1 MAKIT
6 ITELA
11 GAIAKQ
17 RKLSTKDVEKFI
29 SAMFLVVDKGLD
41 ADRLVK
47 IKGLGT
53 FKVTSVKPR
62 ESINVN
68 TGARVVIE
76 GHDKVSFTPEPS
88 MRDLINKPFAQFET
102 VVLKDDVDFSDIEHG
117 NSEEDKTAQVAS
129 NTEEEV
135 ADGKAVSSNEE
146 DVVTQ
151 EIVQEKVLEV
161 ENDKEDTPV
170 SAPSDNVVVSK
181 VEDKF
186 DEMGEKTEGDTV
198 TNNINADEMEEKV
211 MVEQRNVYEEEDADT
226 QEWVSRSLYKRSI
239 IIGVLSA
246 AICLIIGLLVGMYV
260 LGDFKHDKVVKNE
273 TKTAPVAMVSDKDS
287 MPNAKVNP
295 APASKTSADKT
306 EKEMDFDKMNADPRV
321 KMGAYNIVGIDTII
335 TLKSGQTMKSYCR
348 STLGAGM
355 LCYFQVLNDTT
366 ELGEGAKMKVPKVKV
381 K

>member
-1 MAKIT
+1 MAKIS
-6 ITELA
+6 ITDLA
-11 GAIAKQ
+11 GVIAKQ

-76 GHDKVSFTPEPS
+76 GHDKVSFTPDTS

-102 VVLKDDVDFSDIEHG
+102 VVLKDDVDFSDIEHD
-117 NSEEDKTAQVAS
+117 NSDEEKRESVAS
-129 NTEEEV
+129 NTEKEV
-135 ADGKAVSSNEE
+135 QGEKTISSNEE
-146 DVVTQ
+146 
-151 EIVQEKVLEV
+151 EIAPQDMVQENVLEIKD
-161 ENDKEDTPV
+161 DKEDCPV
-170 SAPSDNVVVSK
+170 TAPTDNIVVSG
-181 VEDKF
+181 EDGNPN
-186 DEMGEKTEGDTV
+186 DVIERRESSTITSNTNTYERGE
-198 TNNINADEMEEKV
+198 NV
-211 MVEQRNVYEEEDADT
+211 MVEQANVDKEEFVDT
-226 QEWVSRSLYKRSI
+226 QEWVSRSQYKHSI

-246 AICLIIGLLVGMYV
+246 VICLFIGLLVGIYI
-260 LGDFKHDKVVKNE
+260 LGDFNHDKVAKSEFATPQV
-273 TKTAPVAMVSDKDS
+273 TMADKDS
-287 MPNAKVNP
+287 MTNAKVNP
-295 APASKTSADKT
+295 APGIKTSANKT
-306 EKEMDFDKMNADPRV
+306 EDEVDFDKMNADPRV

-348 STLGAGM
+348 STLGSGM

>member
-1 MAKIT
+1 MAKIS
-6 ITELA
+6 IADLA
-11 GAIAKQ
+11 GVIAKQ

-76 GHDKVSFTPEPS
+76 GHDKVSFTPDTS

-102 VVLKDDVDFSDIEHG
+102 VVLKDDVDFSDIEHD
-117 NSEEDKTAQVAS
+117 NSDEDKTETVAS
-129 NTEEEV
+129 NIEGEVLKEKAMSSKEEEIV
-135 ADGKAVSSNEE
+135 PQDM
-146 DVVTQ
+146 
-151 EIVQEKVLEV
+151 VQENVLEV
-161 ENDKEDTPV
+161 KDDKEDGPATVPT
-170 SAPSDNVVVSK
+170 DNIVVSG
-181 VEDKF
+181 EDGNPN
-186 DEMGEKTEGDTV
+186 DVIERRQSSTITS
-198 TNNINADEMEEKV
+198 NINTDERGENV
-211 MVEQRNVYEEEDADT
+211 MAEQVNVDEEEYVDI
-226 QEWVSRSLYKRSI
+226 QKWVSRSQYKRSI

-246 AICLIIGLLVGMYV
+246 VICLFIGLLVGGYM
-260 LGDFKHDKVVKNE
+260 LGDFKHDKVAKSEFATPQV
-273 TKTAPVAMVSDKDS
+273 TKADKDS
-287 MPNAKVNP
+287 MTNAKVNP
-295 APASKTSADKT
+295 APDIKTSVNKT
-306 EKEMDFDKMNADPRV
+306 EDEVDFDKMNADPRV
-321 KMGAYNIVGIDTII
+321 KMGAYNIVGIDTVI

-348 STLGAGM
+348 STLGSGM

>member
-1 MAKIT
+1 MAKIS
-6 ITELA
+6 ITDLA
-11 GAIAKQ
+11 GVIAKQ

-76 GHDKVSFTPEPS
+76 GHDKVSFTPDTS

-102 VVLKDDVDFSDIEHG
+102 VVLKDDVDFSDIEHD
-117 NSEEDKTAQVAS
+117 NSDEEKRESVAS
-129 NTEEEV
+129 NTEKEV
-135 ADGKAVSSNEE
+135 QGEKTISSNEE
-146 DVVTQ
+146 
-151 EIVQEKVLEV
+151 EIAPQDMVQENVLEIKD
-161 ENDKEDTPV
+161 DKEDSPV
-170 SAPSDNVVVSK
+170 TAPTDNIVVSG
-181 VEDKF
+181 EDGNPN
-186 DEMGEKTEGDTV
+186 DVIERRESSTITSNTNTYERGE
-198 TNNINADEMEEKV
+198 NV
-211 MVEQRNVYEEEDADT
+211 MVEQANVDKEEFVDT
-226 QEWVSRSLYKRSI
+226 QEWVSRSQYKHSI

-246 AICLIIGLLVGMYV
+246 VICLFIGLLVGIYI
-260 LGDFKHDKVVKNE
+260 LGDFNHDKVAKSEFATPQV
-273 TKTAPVAMVSDKDS
+273 TMADKDS
-287 MPNAKVNP
+287 MTNAKVNP
-295 APASKTSADKT
+295 APGIKTSANKT
-306 EKEMDFDKMNADPRV
+306 EDEVDFDKMNADPRV

-348 STLGAGM
+348 STLGSGM

>member
-1 MAKIT
+1 MAKIS
-6 ITELA
+6 ITDLA
-11 GAIAKQ
+11 GVIAKQ

-68 TGARVVIE
+68 TGARVVID
-76 GHDKVSFTPEPS
+76 GHDKVSFTPDTS

-102 VVLKDDVDFSDIEHG
+102 VVLKDDVDFSDIEHD
-117 NSEEDKTAQVAS
+117 NSDEEKRESVAS
-129 NTEEEV
+129 NTEKEV
-135 ADGKAVSSNEE
+135 QKEKTISSNEE
-146 DVVTQ
+146 
-151 EIVQEKVLEV
+151 EIAPQDMVQENVLEIKD
-161 ENDKEDTPV
+161 DKEDSPV
-170 SAPSDNVVVSK
+170 TAPTDNIVVSG
-181 VEDKF
+181 EDGNPN
-186 DEMGEKTEGDTV
+186 DVIERRESSTITSNTNTYERGE
-198 TNNINADEMEEKV
+198 NV
-211 MVEQRNVYEEEDADT
+211 MVEQANVDKEEFVDT
-226 QEWVSRSLYKRSI
+226 QEWVSRSQYKHSI

-246 AICLIIGLLVGMYV
+246 VICLFIGLLVGIYI
-260 LGDFKHDKVVKNE
+260 LGDFNHDKVAKSEFATPQV
-273 TKTAPVAMVSDKDS
+273 TMADKDS
-287 MPNAKVNP
+287 MTNAKVNP
-295 APASKTSADKT
+295 APGIKTSANKT
-306 EKEMDFDKMNADPRV
+306 EDEVDFDKMNADPRV

-348 STLGAGM
+348 STLGSGM

>member
-1 MAKIT
+1 MAKIS
-6 ITELA
+6 ITDLA
-11 GAIAKQ
+11 GVIAKQ

-76 GHDKVSFTPEPS
+76 SHDKVSFTPDTS

-102 VVLKDDVDFSDIEHG
+102 VVLKDDVDFSDIEHD
-117 NSEEDKTAQVAS
+117 NSDEEKRESVAS
-129 NTEEEV
+129 NTEKEV
-135 ADGKAVSSNEE
+135 QKEKTISSNEE
-146 DVVTQ
+146 
-151 EIVQEKVLEV
+151 EIAPQDMVQENVLEIKD
-161 ENDKEDTPV
+161 DKEDSPV
-170 SAPSDNVVVSK
+170 TAPTDNIVVSG
-181 VEDKF
+181 EDGNPN
-186 DEMGEKTEGDTV
+186 DVIERRESSTITSNTNTYERGE
-198 TNNINADEMEEKV
+198 NV
-211 MVEQRNVYEEEDADT
+211 MVEQANVDEEEFVDT
-226 QEWVSRSLYKRSI
+226 QEWVSRSQYKHSI

-246 AICLIIGLLVGMYV
+246 VICLFIGLLVGIYI
-260 LGDFKHDKVVKNE
+260 LGDFNHDKVAKSEFATPQV
-273 TKTAPVAMVSDKDS
+273 TMADKDS
-287 MPNAKVNP
+287 MTNAKVNP
-295 APASKTSADKT
+295 APGIKTSANKT
-306 EKEMDFDKMNADPRV
+306 EDEVDFDKMNADPRV

-348 STLGAGM
+348 STLGSGM

>member
-1 MAKIT
+1 MAKIS
-6 ITELA
+6 ITDLA
-11 GAIAKQ
+11 GVIAKQ

-76 GHDKVSFTPEPS
+76 GHDKVSFTPDTS

-102 VVLKDDVDFSDIEHG
+102 VVLKDDVDFSDIEHD
-117 NSEEDKTAQVAS
+117 NSDEEKRESVAS
-129 NTEEEV
+129 NTEKEVQEE
-135 ADGKAVSSNEE
+135 KTISSNEE
-146 DVVTQ
+146 
-151 EIVQEKVLEV
+151 EIAPQDMVQENVLEIKD
-161 ENDKEDTPV
+161 DKEDCPV
-170 SAPSDNVVVSK
+170 TAPTDNIVVSG
-181 VEDKF
+181 EDGNPN
-186 DEMGEKTEGDTV
+186 DVIERRESSTITS
-198 TNNINADEMEEKV
+198 NINTDERGENV
-211 MVEQRNVYEEEDADT
+211 MVEQANVDEEEFVDT
-226 QEWVSRSLYKRSI
+226 QEWVSRRQYKHSI

-246 AICLIIGLLVGMYV
+246 VICLFIGLLVGIYI
-260 LGDFKHDKVVKNE
+260 LGDFKHDKVAKSEFAIPQV
-273 TKTAPVAMVSDKDS
+273 TMADKDS
-287 MPNAKVNP
+287 MTNAKVNP
-295 APASKTSADKT
+295 APGLKTSANKT
-306 EKEMDFDKMNADPRV
+306 EDEVDFDKMNADPRV

-348 STLGAGM
+348 STLGSGM

>member
-1 MAKIT
+1 MAKIS
-6 ITELA
+6 ITDLA
-11 GAIAKQ
+11 GVIAKQ

-29 SAMFLVVDKGLD
+29 SAMFFVVDKGLD

-76 GHDKVSFTPEPS
+76 GHDKVSFTPDTS

-102 VVLKDDVDFSDIEHG
+102 VVLKDDVDFSDIEHD
-117 NSEEDKTAQVAS
+117 NSDEEKRESVAS
-129 NTEEEV
+129 NTEKEV
-135 ADGKAVSSNEE
+135 QKEKTISSNEE
-146 DVVTQ
+146 
-151 EIVQEKVLEV
+151 EIAPQDMVQENVLEIKD
-161 ENDKEDTPV
+161 DKEDSPV
-170 SAPSDNVVVSK
+170 TAPTDNIVVSG
-181 VEDKF
+181 EDGNPN
-186 DEMGEKTEGDTV
+186 DVIERRESSTITSNTNTYERGE
-198 TNNINADEMEEKV
+198 NV
-211 MVEQRNVYEEEDADT
+211 MVEQANVDKEEFVDT
-226 QEWVSRSLYKRSI
+226 QEWVSRSQYKHSI

-246 AICLIIGLLVGMYV
+246 VICLFIGLLVGIYI
-260 LGDFKHDKVVKNE
+260 LGDFNHDKVAKSEFATPQV
-273 TKTAPVAMVSDKDS
+273 TMADKDS
-287 MPNAKVNP
+287 MTNAKVNP
-295 APASKTSADKT
+295 APGIKTSANKT
-306 EKEMDFDKMNADPRV
+306 EDEVDFDKMNADPRV

-348 STLGAGM
+348 STLGSGM

>member
-1 MAKIT
+1 MAKIS
-6 ITELA
+6 ITDLA
-11 GAIAKQ
+11 GVIAKQ

-76 GHDKVSFTPEPS
+76 GHDKVSFTPDTS

-102 VVLKDDVDFSDIEHG
+102 VVLKDDVDFSDIDHD
-117 NSEEDKTAQVAS
+117 NSDEEKRESVAS
-129 NTEEEV
+129 NTEKEV
-135 ADGKAVSSNEE
+135 QKEKTISSNEE
-146 DVVTQ
+146 
-151 EIVQEKVLEV
+151 EIAPQDMVQENVLEIKD
-161 ENDKEDTPV
+161 DKEDCPV
-170 SAPSDNVVVSK
+170 TAPTDNIVVSG
-181 VEDKF
+181 EDGNPN
-186 DEMGEKTEGDTV
+186 DVIERRESSTITSNTNTYERGE
-198 TNNINADEMEEKV
+198 NV
-211 MVEQRNVYEEEDADT
+211 MVEQANVDEEEFVDT
-226 QEWVSRSLYKRSI
+226 QEWVSRSQYKHSI

-246 AICLIIGLLVGMYV
+246 VICLFIGLLVGIYI
-260 LGDFKHDKVVKNE
+260 LGDFNHDKVAKSE
-273 TKTAPVAMVSDKDS
+273 FAAPQVTMADKDS
-287 MPNAKVNP
+287 MTNAKVNP
-295 APASKTSADKT
+295 APGIKTSANKT
-306 EKEMDFDKMNADPRV
+306 EDEVDFDKMNADPRV

-348 STLGAGM
+348 STLGSGM

>member
-1 MAKIT
+1 MAKIS
-6 ITELA
+6 ITDLA
-11 GAIAKQ
+11 GVIAKQ

-76 GHDKVSFTPEPS
+76 GHDKVSFTPDTS

-102 VVLKDDVDFSDIEHG
+102 VVLKDDVDFSDIEHD
-117 NSEEDKTAQVAS
+117 NSDEEKRESVAS
-129 NTEEEV
+129 NTEKEVQEE
-135 ADGKAVSSNEE
+135 KTISSNEE
-146 DVVTQ
+146 
-151 EIVQEKVLEV
+151 EIAPQDMVQENVLEIKD
-161 ENDKEDTPV
+161 DKEDCPV
-170 SAPSDNVVVSK
+170 TAPTDNIVVSG
-181 VEDKF
+181 EDGNPN
-186 DEMGEKTEGDTV
+186 DVIERRESSTITS
-198 TNNINADEMEEKV
+198 NINTDERGENV
-211 MVEQRNVYEEEDADT
+211 MVEQANVDEEEFVDT
-226 QEWVSRSLYKRSI
+226 QEWVSRSQYKHSI

-246 AICLIIGLLVGMYV
+246 VICLFIGLLVGIYI
-260 LGDFKHDKVVKNE
+260 LGDFKHDKVAKSEFAIPQV
-273 TKTAPVAMVSDKDS
+273 TMADKDS
-287 MPNAKVNP
+287 MTNAKVNP
-295 APASKTSADKT
+295 APGLKTSANKT
-306 EKEMDFDKMNADPRV
+306 EDEVDFDKMNADPRV

-348 STLGAGM
+348 STLGSGM

>member
-1 MAKIT
+1 MAKIS
-6 ITELA
+6 ITDLA
-11 GAIAKQ
+11 GVIAKQ

-76 GHDKVSFTPEPS
+76 GHDKVSFTPDTS

-102 VVLKDDVDFSDIEHG
+102 VVLKGDVDFSDIEHD
-117 NSEEDKTAQVAS
+117 NSDEEKRESVAS
-129 NTEEEV
+129 NTEKEVQEE
-135 ADGKAVSSNEE
+135 KTISSNEE
-146 DVVTQ
+146 
-151 EIVQEKVLEV
+151 EIAPQDMVQENVLEV
-161 ENDKEDTPV
+161 KDDKEDGPATVPT
-170 SAPSDNVVVSK
+170 DNIVVSG
-181 VEDKF
+181 EDGNPN
-186 DEMGEKTEGDTV
+186 DVIERRESSTITS
-198 TNNINADEMEEKV
+198 NINTDERGESL
-211 MVEQRNVYEEEDADT
+211 MVEQVNVDEEEFVDT
-226 QEWVSRSLYKRSI
+226 QEWVSRRQYKHSI

-246 AICLIIGLLVGMYV
+246 VICLFIGLLVGIYI
-260 LGDFKHDKVVKNE
+260 LGDFKHDKVAKSEFATPQV
-273 TKTAPVAMVSDKDS
+273 TMADKDS
-287 MPNAKVNP
+287 MTNAKVNP
-295 APASKTSADKT
+295 APGLKTSANKT
-306 EKEMDFDKMNADPRV
+306 EDEVDFDKMNADPRV

-348 STLGAGM
+348 STLGSGM

>member
-1 MAKIT
+1 MAKIS
-6 ITELA
+6 ITDLA
-11 GAIAKQ
+11 GVIAKQ

-76 GHDKVSFTPEPS
+76 GHDKVSFTPDTS

-102 VVLKDDVDFSDIEHG
+102 VVLKDDVDFSDIEHD
-117 NSEEDKTAQVAS
+117 NSDEEKRESVAS
-129 NTEEEV
+129 NTEKEV
-135 ADGKAVSSNEE
+135 QKEKTISSNEE
-146 DVVTQ
+146 
-151 EIVQEKVLEV
+151 EIAPQDMVQENVLEIKD
-161 ENDKEDTPV
+161 DKEDSPV
-170 SAPSDNVVVSK
+170 TAPTDNIVVSG
-181 VEDKF
+181 EDGNPNDVIERRESSTITSNTNTYKR
-186 DEMGEKTEGDTV
+186 GE
-198 TNNINADEMEEKV
+198 NV
-211 MVEQRNVYEEEDADT
+211 MVEQANVDKEEFVDT
-226 QEWVSRSLYKRSI
+226 QEWVSRSQYKHSI

-246 AICLIIGLLVGMYV
+246 VICLFIGLLVGIYI
-260 LGDFKHDKVVKNE
+260 LGDFNHDKVAKSEFATPQV
-273 TKTAPVAMVSDKDS
+273 TMADKDS
-287 MPNAKVNP
+287 MTNAKVNP
-295 APASKTSADKT
+295 APGIKTSANKT
-306 EKEMDFDKMNADPRV
+306 EDEVDFDKMNADPRV

-348 STLGAGM
+348 STLGSGM

>member
-1 MAKIT
+1 MAKIS
-6 ITELA
+6 ITDLA
-11 GAIAKQ
+11 GVIAKQ

-76 GHDKVSFTPEPS
+76 GHDKVSFTPDTS

-102 VVLKDDVDFSDIEHG
+102 VVLKDDVDFSDIEHD
-117 NSEEDKTAQVAS
+117 NSDEEKRESVAS
-129 NTEEEV
+129 NTEKEV
-135 ADGKAVSSNEE
+135 QKEKTISSNEE
-146 DVVTQ
+146 
-151 EIVQEKVLEV
+151 EIAPQDMVQENVLEIKD
-161 ENDKEDTPV
+161 DKEDSPV
-170 SAPSDNVVVSK
+170 TAPTDNIVVSG
-181 VEDKF
+181 EDGNPN
-186 DEMGEKTEGDTV
+186 DVIERRESSTITSNTNTYERGE
-198 TNNINADEMEEKV
+198 NV
-211 MVEQRNVYEEEDADT
+211 MVEQANVDKEEFVDT
-226 QEWVSRSLYKRSI
+226 QEWVSRSQYKHSI

-246 AICLIIGLLVGMYV
+246 VICLFIGLLVGIYI
-260 LGDFKHDKVVKNE
+260 LGDFNHDKVAKSEFATPQV
-273 TKTAPVAMVSDKDS
+273 TMADKDS
-287 MPNAKVNP
+287 MTNAKVNP
-295 APASKTSADKT
+295 APGIKTSANKT
-306 EKEMDFDKMNADPRV
+306 EDEVDFDKMNADPRV

-335 TLKSGQTMKSYCR
+335 TLKSGLTMKSYCR
-348 STLGAGM
+348 STLGSGM

>member
-1 MAKIT
+1 MAKRSIT
-6 ITELA
+6 DLA
-11 GAIAKQ
+11 GVIAKQ

-76 GHDKVSFTPEPS
+76 GHDKVSFTPDTS

-102 VVLKDDVDFSDIEHG
+102 VVLKDDVDFSDIEHD
-117 NSEEDKTAQVAS
+117 NSIEEKREVVVS
-129 NTEEEV
+129 NTENELQKE
-135 ADGKAVSSNEE
+135 KTISSNE
-146 DVVTQ
+146 DVITPQ
-151 EIVQEKVLEV
+151 DMVQENVLEIKD
-161 ENDKEDTPV
+161 DKEDSPV
-170 SAPSDNVVVSK
+170 TAPADNIVVSG
-181 VEDKF
+181 EDGNPN
-186 DEMGEKTEGDTV
+186 DVIERRESSTITSNTNTYERGE
-198 TNNINADEMEEKV
+198 NV
-211 MVEQRNVYEEEDADT
+211 MVEQANVDKEEFVDT
-226 QEWVSRSLYKRSI
+226 QEWVSRSQYKHSI

-246 AICLIIGLLVGMYV
+246 VICLFIGLLVGIYI
-260 LGDFKHDKVVKNE
+260 LGDFNHDKVAKSEFATPQV
-273 TKTAPVAMVSDKDS
+273 TMADKDS
-287 MPNAKVNP
+287 MTNAKVNP
-295 APASKTSADKT
+295 APGIKTSANKT
-306 EKEMDFDKMNADPRV
+306 EDEVDFDKMNADPRV

-348 STLGAGM
+348 STLGSGM

>member
-1 MAKIT
+1 MAKIS
-6 ITELA
+6 ITDLA
-11 GAIAKQ
+11 GVIAKQ

-76 GHDKVSFTPEPS
+76 GHDKVSFTPDTS

-102 VVLKDDVDFSDIEHG
+102 VVLKDDVDFSDIEHD
-117 NSEEDKTAQVAS
+117 NSDEEKRESVAS
-129 NTEEEV
+129 NTEKEVQEE
-135 ADGKAVSSNEE
+135 KTISSNEE
-146 DVVTQ
+146 
-151 EIVQEKVLEV
+151 EIAPQDMVQENVLEIKD
-161 ENDKEDTPV
+161 DKEDCPV
-170 SAPSDNVVVSK
+170 TAPTDNIVVSG
-181 VEDKF
+181 EDGNPN
-186 DEMGEKTEGDTV
+186 DVIERRESSTITS
-198 TNNINADEMEEKV
+198 NINTDERGENV
-211 MVEQRNVYEEEDADT
+211 MVEQANVDEEEFVDT
-226 QEWVSRSLYKRSI
+226 QEWVSRRQYKHSI

-246 AICLIIGLLVGMYV
+246 VICLFIGLLVGIYI
-260 LGDFKHDKVVKNE
+260 LGDFKHDKVAKSEFAIPQV
-273 TKTAPVAMVSDKDS
+273 TMADKDS
-287 MPNAKVNP
+287 MTNAKVNP
-295 APASKTSADKT
+295 APGLKTSANKT
-306 EKEMDFDKMNADPRV
+306 EDEVDFYKMNADPRV

-348 STLGAGM
+348 STLGSGM

>member
-1 MAKIT
+1 MAKIS
-6 ITELA
+6 ITDLA
-11 GAIAKQ
+11 GVIAKQ

-76 GHDKVSFTPEPS
+76 GHDKVSFTPDTS

-102 VVLKDDVDFSDIEHG
+102 VVLKDDVEHDNSD
-117 NSEEDKTAQVAS
+117 EEKRESVAS
-129 NTEEEV
+129 NTEKEV
-135 ADGKAVSSNEE
+135 QKEKTISSNEE
-146 DVVTQ
+146 
-151 EIVQEKVLEV
+151 EIAPQDMVQENVLEIKD
-161 ENDKEDTPV
+161 DKEDSPV
-170 SAPSDNVVVSK
+170 TAPTDNIVVSG
-181 VEDKF
+181 EDGNPN
-186 DEMGEKTEGDTV
+186 DVIERRESSTITSNTNTYERGE
-198 TNNINADEMEEKV
+198 NV
-211 MVEQRNVYEEEDADT
+211 MVEQANVDKEEFVDT
-226 QEWVSRSLYKRSI
+226 QEWVSRSQYKHSI

-246 AICLIIGLLVGMYV
+246 VICLFIGLLVGIYI
-260 LGDFKHDKVVKNE
+260 LGDFNHDKVAKSEFATPQV
-273 TKTAPVAMVSDKDS
+273 TMADKDS
-287 MPNAKVNP
+287 MTNAKVNP
-295 APASKTSADKT
+295 APGIKTSANKT
-306 EKEMDFDKMNADPRV
+306 EDEVDFDKMNADPRV

-348 STLGAGM
+348 STLGSGM

>member
-1 MAKIT
+1 MAKIS
-6 ITELA
+6 ITDLA
-11 GAIAKQ
+11 GVSAKQ
-17 RKLSTKDVEKFI
+17 SKLSTKDVEKFI

-76 GHDKVSFTPEPS
+76 GHDKVSFTPDTS

-102 VVLKDDVDFSDIEHG
+102 VVLKDDVDFSDIEHD
-117 NSEEDKTAQVAS
+117 NSDEEKRESVAS
-129 NTEEEV
+129 NTEKEV
-135 ADGKAVSSNEE
+135 QKEKTISSNEE
-146 DVVTQ
+146 
-151 EIVQEKVLEV
+151 EIAPQDMVQENVLEIK
-161 ENDKEDTPV
+161 DGKEDSPV
-170 SAPSDNVVVSK
+170 TAPADNIVVSG
-181 VEDKF
+181 EDGNPN
-186 DEMGEKTEGDTV
+186 DVIERRESSTITSNTNTYERGE
-198 TNNINADEMEEKV
+198 NV
-211 MVEQRNVYEEEDADT
+211 MVEQANVDKEEFVDT
-226 QEWVSRSLYKRSI
+226 QEWVSRSQYKHSI

-246 AICLIIGLLVGMYV
+246 VICLFIGLLVGIYI
-260 LGDFKHDKVVKNE
+260 LGDFNHDKVAKSEFATPQV
-273 TKTAPVAMVSDKDS
+273 TMADKDS
-287 MPNAKVNP
+287 MTNAKVNP
-295 APASKTSADKT
+295 APGIKTSANKT
-306 EKEMDFDKMNADPRV
+306 EDEVDYDKMNADPRV

-348 STLGAGM
+348 STLGSGM

>member
-1 MAKIT
+1 MAKIS
-6 ITELA
+6 ITDLV
-11 GAIAKQ
+11 GVIAKQ

-76 GHDKVSFTPEPS
+76 GHDKVSFTPDTS

-102 VVLKDDVDFSDIEHG
+102 VVLKDDVDFSDIEHD
-117 NSEEDKTAQVAS
+117 NSDEEKRESVAS
-129 NTEEEV
+129 NTEKEVQEE
-135 ADGKAVSSNEE
+135 KTISSNEE
-146 DVVTQ
+146 
-151 EIVQEKVLEV
+151 EIAPQDMVQENVLEIKD
-161 ENDKEDTPV
+161 DKEDCPV
-170 SAPSDNVVVSK
+170 TAPTDNIVVS
-181 VEDKF
+181 
-186 DEMGEKTEGDTV
+186 GDDGNPNDVIERRESYTI
-198 TNNINADEMEEKV
+198 TSNINTDERGENV
-211 MVEQRNVYEEEDADT
+211 MVEQVNVDEEEFVDT
-226 QEWVSRSLYKRSI
+226 QEWVSRSQYKHSI

-246 AICLIIGLLVGMYV
+246 VICLFIGLLVGIYI
-260 LGDFKHDKVVKNE
+260 LGDFKYDKVAKSEFATPQV
-273 TKTAPVAMVSDKDS
+273 TMADKDS
-287 MPNAKVNP
+287 MTNAKVNP
-295 APASKTSADKT
+295 APGLKTSANKT
-306 EKEMDFDKMNADPRV
+306 EDEVDFDKMNADPRV

-348 STLGAGM
+348 STLGSGM

>member
-1 MAKIT
+1 MAKIS
-6 ITELA
+6 ITDLA
-11 GAIAKQ
+11 GVIAKQ

-76 GHDKVSFTPEPS
+76 GHDKVSFTPDTS

-102 VVLKDDVDFSDIEHG
+102 VVLKDDVDFSDIEHD
-117 NSEEDKTAQVAS
+117 NSDEEKRESVAS
-129 NTEEEV
+129 NTEKEV
-135 ADGKAVSSNEE
+135 QKEKTISSNEE
-146 DVVTQ
+146 
-151 EIVQEKVLEV
+151 EIAPQDMVQENVLEIKD
-161 ENDKEDTPV
+161 DKEDSPV
-170 SAPSDNVVVSK
+170 TAPTDNIVVSG
-181 VEDKF
+181 EDGNPN
-186 DEMGEKTEGDTV
+186 DVIERRESSTITSNTNTYERGE
-198 TNNINADEMEEKV
+198 NV
-211 MVEQRNVYEEEDADT
+211 MVEQANVDEEEFVDT
-226 QEWVSRSLYKRSI
+226 QEWVSRSQYKHSI

-246 AICLIIGLLVGMYV
+246 VICLFIGLLVGIYI
-260 LGDFKHDKVVKNE
+260 LGDFNHDKVAKSEFATPQV
-273 TKTAPVAMVSDKDS
+273 TMADKDS
-287 MPNAKVNP
+287 MTNAKVNP
-295 APASKTSADKT
+295 APGIKTSANKT
-306 EKEMDFDKMNADPRV
+306 EDEVDFDKMNADPRV

-348 STLGAGM
+348 STLGSGM

>member
-1 MAKIT
+1 MSNISIT
-6 ITELA
+6 DLS
-11 GAIAKQ
+11 GVIAKQ

-76 GHDKVSFTPEPS
+76 GHDKVSFTPDTS

-102 VVLKDDVDFSDIEHG
+102 VVLKDDVDFSDIEHD
-117 NSEEDKTAQVAS
+117 NSDEEKRESVAS
-129 NTEEEV
+129 NTEKEV
-135 ADGKAVSSNEE
+135 QKEKTISSNEE
-146 DVVTQ
+146 
-151 EIVQEKVLEV
+151 EIAPQDMVQENVLEIKD
-161 ENDKEDTPV
+161 DKEDSPV
-170 SAPSDNVVVSK
+170 TAPTDNIVVSG
-181 VEDKF
+181 EDGNPN
-186 DEMGEKTEGDTV
+186 DVIERRESSTITSNTNTYERGE
-198 TNNINADEMEEKV
+198 NV
-211 MVEQRNVYEEEDADT
+211 MVEQANVDKEEFVDT
-226 QEWVSRSLYKRSI
+226 QEWVSRSQYKHSI

-246 AICLIIGLLVGMYV
+246 VICLFIGLLVGIYI
-260 LGDFKHDKVVKNE
+260 LGDFNHDKVAKSEFATPQV
-273 TKTAPVAMVSDKDS
+273 TMADKDS
-287 MPNAKVNP
+287 MTNAKVNP
-295 APASKTSADKT
+295 APGIKTSANKT
-306 EKEMDFDKMNADPRV
+306 EDEVDFDKMNADPRV
-321 KMGAYNIVGIDTII
+321 KMGAYNIVAIDTII

-348 STLGAGM
+348 STLGSGM
-355 LCYFQVLNDTT
+355 LCYFQVLHDIT

>member
-1 MAKIT
+1 MVKIS
-6 ITELA
+6 ITDLA
-11 GAIAKQ
+11 GVIAKQ

-76 GHDKVSFTPEPS
+76 GHDKVSFTPDTS

-102 VVLKDDVDFSDIEHG
+102 VVLKDDVDFSDIEHD
-117 NSEEDKTAQVAS
+117 NSDEEKRESVAS
-129 NTEEEV
+129 NTEKEVQEE
-135 ADGKAVSSNEE
+135 KTISSNEE
-146 DVVTQ
+146 
-151 EIVQEKVLEV
+151 EIAPQDMVQENVLEIKD
-161 ENDKEDTPV
+161 DKEDCPV
-170 SAPSDNVVVSK
+170 TAPTDNIVVSG
-181 VEDKF
+181 EDGNPN
-186 DEMGEKTEGDTV
+186 DVIERRESSTITS
-198 TNNINADEMEEKV
+198 NINTDERGENV
-211 MVEQRNVYEEEDADT
+211 MVEQANVDEEEFVDT
-226 QEWVSRSLYKRSI
+226 QEWVSRRQYKHSI

-246 AICLIIGLLVGMYV
+246 VICLFIGLLVGIYI
-260 LGDFKHDKVVKNE
+260 LGDIKHDKVAKSEFAIPQV
-273 TKTAPVAMVSDKDS
+273 TMADKDS
-287 MPNAKVNP
+287 MTNAKVNP
-295 APASKTSADKT
+295 APGLKTSANKT
-306 EKEMDFDKMNADPRV
+306 EDEVDFYKMNADPRV

-348 STLGAGM
+348 STLGSGM

>member
-1 MAKIT
+1 MAKIS
-6 ITELA
+6 ITDLA
-11 GAIAKQ
+11 GVIAKQ

-76 GHDKVSFTPEPS
+76 GHDKVSFTPDTS

-102 VVLKDDVDFSDIEHG
+102 VVLKDDVDFSDIEHD
-117 NSEEDKTAQVAS
+117 NSDEEKRESVAS
-129 NTEEEV
+129 NTEKEV
-135 ADGKAVSSNEE
+135 QKEKTISSNEE
-146 DVVTQ
+146 
-151 EIVQEKVLEV
+151 EIAPQDMVQENVLEIKD
-161 ENDKEDTPV
+161 DKEDSPV
-170 SAPSDNVVVSK
+170 TAPTDNIVVSG
-181 VEDKF
+181 EDGNPN
-186 DEMGEKTEGDTV
+186 DVIERRESSTITSNTNTYERGE
-198 TNNINADEMEEKV
+198 NV
-211 MVEQRNVYEEEDADT
+211 MVEQANVDKEEFVDT
-226 QEWVSRSLYKRSI
+226 QEWVSRSQYKHSI

-246 AICLIIGLLVGMYV
+246 VICLFIGLLVGIYI
-260 LGDFKHDKVVKNE
+260 LGDFNHDKVAKSEFATPQV
-273 TKTAPVAMVSDKDS
+273 TMADKDS
-287 MPNAKVNP
+287 MTNAKVNP
-295 APASKTSADKT
+295 APGIKTSANKT
-306 EKEMDFDKMNADPRV
+306 EDEVDFDKMNADPRV

-335 TLKSGQTMKSYCR
+335 TLNSGQTMKSYCR
-348 STLGAGM
+348 STLGSGM

>member
-1 MAKIT
+1 MAKIS
-6 ITELA
+6 ITDLA
-11 GAIAKQ
+11 GVIAKQ

-76 GHDKVSFTPEPS
+76 GHDKVSFTPDTS

-102 VVLKDDVDFSDIEHG
+102 VVLKDDVDFSDIEHD
-117 NSEEDKTAQVAS
+117 NSDEEKRESVAS
-129 NTEEEV
+129 NTEKEV
-135 ADGKAVSSNEE
+135 QKEKTISSNEE
-146 DVVTQ
+146 
-151 EIVQEKVLEV
+151 EIAPQDMVQENVLEIK
-161 ENDKEDTPV
+161 DAKEDSPV
-170 SAPSDNVVVSK
+170 TAPTDNIVVSG
-181 VEDKF
+181 EDGNPN
-186 DEMGEKTEGDTV
+186 DVIERRESSTITSNTNTYERGE
-198 TNNINADEMEEKV
+198 NV
-211 MVEQRNVYEEEDADT
+211 MVEQANVDKEEFVDT
-226 QEWVSRSLYKRSI
+226 QEWVSRSQYKHSI

-246 AICLIIGLLVGMYV
+246 VICLFIGLLVGIYI
-260 LGDFKHDKVVKNE
+260 LGDFNHDKVAKSEFATPQV
-273 TKTAPVAMVSDKDS
+273 TMADKDS
-287 MPNAKVNP
+287 MTNAKVNP
-295 APASKTSADKT
+295 APGIKTSANKT
-306 EKEMDFDKMNADPRV
+306 EDEVDFDKMNADPRV

-348 STLGAGM
+348 STLGSGM

>member
-1 MAKIT
+1 MAKIS
-6 ITELA
+6 ITDLA
-11 GAIAKQ
+11 GVIAKQ

-76 GHDKVSFTPEPS
+76 GHDKVSFTPDTS

-102 VVLKDDVDFSDIEHG
+102 VVLKDDVDFSDIEHD
-117 NSEEDKTAQVAS
+117 NSDEEKRESVAS
-129 NTEEEV
+129 NTEKEVQEE
-135 ADGKAVSSNEE
+135 KTISSNEE
-146 DVVTQ
+146 
-151 EIVQEKVLEV
+151 EIAPQDMVQENVLEIKD
-161 ENDKEDTPV
+161 DKEDCPV
-170 SAPSDNVVVSK
+170 TAPTDNIVVSG
-181 VEDKF
+181 EDGNPN
-186 DEMGEKTEGDTV
+186 DVIERRESSTITS
-198 TNNINADEMEEKV
+198 NINTDERGENV
-211 MVEQRNVYEEEDADT
+211 MVEQANVDEEEFVDT
-226 QEWVSRSLYKRSI
+226 QEWVSRSQYKHSI

-246 AICLIIGLLVGMYV
+246 VICLFIGLLVGIYI
-260 LGDFKHDKVVKNE
+260 LGDFKHDKVAKSEFATPQV
-273 TKTAPVAMVSDKDS
+273 TMADKDF
-287 MPNAKVNP
+287 MTNAKVNP
-295 APASKTSADKT
+295 APGLKTSANKT
-306 EKEMDFDKMNADPRV
+306 EDEVDFDKMNADSRV

-348 STLGAGM
+348 STLGSGM

>member
-1 MAKIT
+1 MAKIS
-6 ITELA
+6 ITDLA
-11 GAIAKQ
+11 GVIAKQ

-76 GHDKVSFTPEPS
+76 GHDKVSFTPDTS

-102 VVLKDDVDFSDIEHG
+102 VVLKDDVDFSDIEHD
-117 NSEEDKTAQVAS
+117 NSDEEKRESVAS
-129 NTEEEV
+129 NTEKEV
-135 ADGKAVSSNEE
+135 QKEKTISSNEE
-146 DVVTQ
+146 
-151 EIVQEKVLEV
+151 EIAPQDMVQENVLEIKD
-161 ENDKEDTPV
+161 DKEDSPV
-170 SAPSDNVVVSK
+170 TAPTDNIVVSG
-181 VEDKF
+181 EDGNPN
-186 DEMGEKTEGDTV
+186 DVIERRESSSITSNTNTYERGE
-198 TNNINADEMEEKV
+198 NV
-211 MVEQRNVYEEEDADT
+211 MVEQANVDKEEFVDT
-226 QEWVSRSLYKRSI
+226 QEWVSRSQYKHSI

-246 AICLIIGLLVGMYV
+246 VICLFIGLLVGIYI
-260 LGDFKHDKVVKNE
+260 LGDFNHDKVAKSEFATPQV
-273 TKTAPVAMVSDKDS
+273 TMADKDS
-287 MPNAKVNP
+287 MTNAKVNP
-295 APASKTSADKT
+295 APGIKTSANKT
-306 EKEMDFDKMNADPRV
+306 EDEVDFDKMNADPRV

-348 STLGAGM
+348 STLGSGM

>member
-1 MAKIT
+1 MAKIS
-6 ITELA
+6 ITDLA
-11 GAIAKQ
+11 GVIAKQ

-76 GHDKVSFTPEPS
+76 GHDKVSFTPDTS

-102 VVLKDDVDFSDIEHG
+102 VVLKDDVDFSDIEHD
-117 NSEEDKTAQVAS
+117 NSDEEKRESVAS
-129 NTEEEV
+129 NTEKEV
-135 ADGKAVSSNEE
+135 QKEKTISSNEE
-146 DVVTQ
+146 
-151 EIVQEKVLEV
+151 EIAPQDMVQENVLEIKD
-161 ENDKEDTPV
+161 DKEDCPV
-170 SAPSDNVVVSK
+170 TAPTDNIVVSG
-181 VEDKF
+181 EDGNPN
-186 DEMGEKTEGDTV
+186 DVIERRESSTITSNTNTYERGE
-198 TNNINADEMEEKV
+198 NV
-211 MVEQRNVYEEEDADT
+211 MVEQANVDEEEFVDT
-226 QEWVSRSLYKRSI
+226 QEWVSRSQYKHSI

-246 AICLIIGLLVGMYV
+246 VICLFIGLLVGIYI
-260 LGDFKHDKVVKNE
+260 LGDFNHDKVAKSEFATPQV
-273 TKTAPVAMVSDKDS
+273 TMADKDS
-287 MPNAKVNP
+287 MTNAKVNP
-295 APASKTSADKT
+295 APGIKTSANKT
-306 EKEMDFDKMNADPRV
+306 EDEVDFDKMNADPRV

-348 STLGAGM
+348 STLGSGM

>member
-1 MAKIT
+1 MAKIS
-6 ITELA
+6 ITDLA
-11 GAIAKQ
+11 GVIAKQ
-17 RKLSTKDVEKFI
+17 RKRSTKDVEKFI

-68 TGARVVIE
+68 TGARVVIA
-76 GHDKVSFTPEPS
+76 GHDKVSFTPDTS

-102 VVLKDDVDFSDIEHG
+102 VVLKDDVDFSDIEHD
-117 NSEEDKTAQVAS
+117 NSDEEKRESVAS
-129 NTEEEV
+129 NTEKEV
-135 ADGKAVSSNEE
+135 QKEKTISSNEE
-146 DVVTQ
+146 
-151 EIVQEKVLEV
+151 EIAPQDMVQENVLEIKD
-161 ENDKEDTPV
+161 DKEDSPV
-170 SAPSDNVVVSK
+170 TAPTDNIVVSG
-181 VEDKF
+181 EDGNPN
-186 DEMGEKTEGDTV
+186 DVIERRESSTITSNTNTYERGE
-198 TNNINADEMEEKV
+198 NV
-211 MVEQRNVYEEEDADT
+211 MVEQANVDKEEFVDT
-226 QEWVSRSLYKRSI
+226 QEWVSRSQYKHSI

-246 AICLIIGLLVGMYV
+246 VICLFIGLLVGIYI
-260 LGDFKHDKVVKNE
+260 LGDFNHDKVAKSEFATPQV
-273 TKTAPVAMVSDKDS
+273 TMADKDS
-287 MPNAKVNP
+287 MTNAKVNP
-295 APASKTSADKT
+295 ALGIKTSANKT
-306 EKEMDFDKMNADPRV
+306 EDEVDFDKMNADPRV

-348 STLGAGM
+348 STLGSGM

>member
-1 MAKIT
+1 MAKIS
-6 ITELA
+6 ITDLA
-11 GAIAKQ
+11 GVIAKQ

-76 GHDKVSFTPEPS
+76 GHDKVSFTPDTS

-102 VVLKDDVDFSDIEHG
+102 VVLKDDVDFSDIEHD
-117 NSEEDKTAQVAS
+117 NSDEEKRESVAS
-129 NTEEEV
+129 NTEKEV
-135 ADGKAVSSNEE
+135 QKEKTISSNEE
-146 DVVTQ
+146 
-151 EIVQEKVLEV
+151 EIAPQDMVQENVLEIKD
-161 ENDKEDTPV
+161 DKEDSPV
-170 SAPSDNVVVSK
+170 TAPTDNIVVSG
-181 VEDKF
+181 EDSNPN
-186 DEMGEKTEGDTV
+186 DVIERRESSTITSNTNTYERGE
-198 TNNINADEMEEKV
+198 NV
-211 MVEQRNVYEEEDADT
+211 MVEQANVDKEEFVDT
-226 QEWVSRSLYKRSI
+226 QEWVSRSQYKHSI

-246 AICLIIGLLVGMYV
+246 VICLFIGLLVGIYI
-260 LGDFKHDKVVKNE
+260 LGDFNHDKVAKSEFATPQV
-273 TKTAPVAMVSDKDS
+273 TMADKDS
-287 MPNAKVNP
+287 MTNAKVNP
-295 APASKTSADKT
+295 APGIKTSANKT
-306 EKEMDFDKMNADPRV
+306 EDEVDFDKMNADPRV

-348 STLGAGM
+348 STLGSGM

>member
-1 MAKIT
+1 MAKIS
-6 ITELA
+6 ITDLA
-11 GAIAKQ
+11 GVIANQ

-76 GHDKVSFTPEPS
+76 GHDKVSFTPDTS

-102 VVLKDDVDFSDIEHG
+102 VVLKDDVDFSDIEHD
-117 NSEEDKTAQVAS
+117 NSDEEKRESVAS
-129 NTEEEV
+129 NTEKEV
-135 ADGKAVSSNEE
+135 QKEKTISSNEE
-146 DVVTQ
+146 
-151 EIVQEKVLEV
+151 EIAPQDMVQENVLEIKD
-161 ENDKEDTPV
+161 DKEDSPV
-170 SAPSDNVVVSK
+170 TAPTDNIVVSG
-181 VEDKF
+181 EDGNPN
-186 DEMGEKTEGDTV
+186 DVIERRESSTITSNTNTYERGE
-198 TNNINADEMEEKV
+198 NV
-211 MVEQRNVYEEEDADT
+211 MVEQANVDKEEFVDT
-226 QEWVSRSLYKRSI
+226 QEWVSRSQYKHSI

-246 AICLIIGLLVGMYV
+246 VICLFIGLLVGIYI
-260 LGDFKHDKVVKNE
+260 LGDFNHDKVAKSEFATPQV
-273 TKTAPVAMVSDKDS
+273 TMADKDS
-287 MPNAKVNP
+287 MTNAKVNP
-295 APASKTSADKT
+295 APGIKTSANKT
-306 EKEMDFDKMNADPRV
+306 EDEVDFDKMNADPRV

-348 STLGAGM
+348 STLGSGM

>member
-1 MAKIT
+1 MAKIS
-6 ITELA
+6 ITDLA
-11 GAIAKQ
+11 GVIAKQ

-29 SAMFLVVDKGLD
+29 AAMFLVVDKGLD

-76 GHDKVSFTPEPS
+76 GHDKVSFTPDTS

-102 VVLKDDVDFSDIEHG
+102 VVLKDDVDFSDIEHD
-117 NSEEDKTAQVAS
+117 NSDEEKRESVAS
-129 NTEEEV
+129 NTEKEV
-135 ADGKAVSSNEE
+135 QKEKTISSNEE
-146 DVVTQ
+146 
-151 EIVQEKVLEV
+151 EIAPQDMVQENVLEIKD
-161 ENDKEDTPV
+161 DKEDSPV
-170 SAPSDNVVVSK
+170 TAPADNIVVSG
-181 VEDKF
+181 EDGNPN
-186 DEMGEKTEGDTV
+186 DVIERRESSTITSNTNTYERGE
-198 TNNINADEMEEKV
+198 NV
-211 MVEQRNVYEEEDADT
+211 MVEQANVDKEEFVDT
-226 QEWVSRSLYKRSI
+226 QEWVSRSQYKHSI

-246 AICLIIGLLVGMYV
+246 VICLFIGLLVGIYI
-260 LGDFKHDKVVKNE
+260 LGDFNHDKVAKSEFATPQV
-273 TKTAPVAMVSDKDS
+273 TMADKDS
-287 MPNAKVNP
+287 MTNAKVNP
-295 APASKTSADKT
+295 APGIKTSANKT
-306 EKEMDFDKMNADPRV
+306 EDEVDFDKMNADPRV

-348 STLGAGM
+348 STLGSGM

>member
-1 MAKIT
+1 MAKIS
-6 ITELA
+6 ITDLA
-11 GAIAKQ
+11 GVIAKQ

-76 GHDKVSFTPEPS
+76 GHDKVSFTPDTS

-102 VVLKDDVDFSDIEHG
+102 VVLKDDVDFSDIEHD
-117 NSEEDKTAQVAS
+117 NSDEEKRESVAS
-129 NTEEEV
+129 NTEKEV
-135 ADGKAVSSNEE
+135 QKEKTISSNEE
-146 DVVTQ
+146 
-151 EIVQEKVLEV
+151 EIAPQDMVQENVLEIKD
-161 ENDKEDTPV
+161 DKEDSPV
-170 SAPSDNVVVSK
+170 TANIVVSG
-181 VEDKF
+181 EDGNPN
-186 DEMGEKTEGDTV
+186 DVIERRESSTITSNTNTYERGE
-198 TNNINADEMEEKV
+198 NV
-211 MVEQRNVYEEEDADT
+211 MVEQANVDKEEFVDT
-226 QEWVSRSLYKRSI
+226 QEWVSRSQYKHSI

-246 AICLIIGLLVGMYV
+246 VICLFIGLLVGIYI
-260 LGDFKHDKVVKNE
+260 LGDFNHDKVAKSEFATPQV
-273 TKTAPVAMVSDKDS
+273 TMADKDS
-287 MPNAKVNP
+287 MTNAKVNP
-295 APASKTSADKT
+295 APGIKTSANKT
-306 EKEMDFDKMNADPRV
+306 EDEVDFDKMNADPRV

-348 STLGAGM
+348 STLGSGM

>member
-1 MAKIT
+1 MAKIS
-6 ITELA
+6 ITDLA
-11 GAIAKQ
+11 GVIAKQ

-76 GHDKVSFTPEPS
+76 GHDKVSFTPDTS

-102 VVLKDDVDFSDIEHG
+102 VVLKDDVDFSDIEHD
-117 NSEEDKTAQVAS
+117 NSDEEKRESVAS
-129 NTEEEV
+129 NTEKEVQEE
-135 ADGKAVSSNEE
+135 KTISSNEE
-146 DVVTQ
+146 
-151 EIVQEKVLEV
+151 EIAPQDMVQENVLEIKD
-161 ENDKEDTPV
+161 DKEDCPV
-170 SAPSDNVVVSK
+170 TAPTDNIVVSE
-181 VEDKF
+181 EDGNPN
-186 DEMGEKTEGDTV
+186 DVIERRESSTITSNTNTYERGE
-198 TNNINADEMEEKV
+198 NV
-211 MVEQRNVYEEEDADT
+211 MVEQANVDEEEFVDT
-226 QEWVSRSLYKRSI
+226 QEWVSRSQYKHSI

-246 AICLIIGLLVGMYV
+246 VICLFIGLLVGIYI
-260 LGDFKHDKVVKNE
+260 LGDFNHDKVAKSEFATPQV
-273 TKTAPVAMVSDKDS
+273 TMADKDS
-287 MPNAKVNP
+287 MTNAKVNP
-295 APASKTSADKT
+295 APGIKTSANKT
-306 EKEMDFDKMNADPRV
+306 EDEVDFDKMNADPRV

-348 STLGAGM
+348 STLGSGM

>member
-1 MAKIT
+1 MAKIS
-6 ITELA
+6 ITDLA
-11 GAIAKQ
+11 GVIAKQ
-17 RKLSTKDVEKFI
+17 RKLSTKDVKKFI

-76 GHDKVSFTPEPS
+76 GHDKVSFTPDTS

-102 VVLKDDVDFSDIEHG
+102 VVLKDDVDFSDIEHD
-117 NSEEDKTAQVAS
+117 NSDEEKRESVAS
-129 NTEEEV
+129 NTEKEV
-135 ADGKAVSSNEE
+135 QKEKTISSNEE
-146 DVVTQ
+146 
-151 EIVQEKVLEV
+151 EIAPQDMVQENVLEIKD
-161 ENDKEDTPV
+161 DKEDSPV
-170 SAPSDNVVVSK
+170 TAPTDNIVVSG
-181 VEDKF
+181 EDGNPNDVIERRESSTITSNTNT
-186 DEMGEKTEGDTV
+186 DERGE
-198 TNNINADEMEEKV
+198 NV
-211 MVEQRNVYEEEDADT
+211 MVEQANVDEEEFVDT
-226 QEWVSRSLYKRSI
+226 QEWVSRRQYKHSI

-246 AICLIIGLLVGMYV
+246 VICLFIGLLVGIYI
-260 LGDFKHDKVVKNE
+260 LGDFKHDKVAKSEFAIPQV
-273 TKTAPVAMVSDKDS
+273 TMADKDS
-287 MPNAKVNP
+287 MTNAKVNP
-295 APASKTSADKT
+295 APGLKTSANKT
-306 EKEMDFDKMNADPRV
+306 EDEVDFDKMNADPRV

-348 STLGAGM
+348 STLGSGM

>member
-1 MAKIT
+1 MAKIS
-6 ITELA
+6 ITDLA
-11 GAIAKQ
+11 GVIAKQ

-76 GHDKVSFTPEPS
+76 GHDKVSFTPDTS

-102 VVLKDDVDFSDIEHG
+102 VVLKDDVDFSDIEHD
-117 NSEEDKTAQVAS
+117 NSDEEKRESVAS
-129 NTEEEV
+129 NTEKEV
-135 ADGKAVSSNEE
+135 QKEKTISSNEE
-146 DVVTQ
+146 
-151 EIVQEKVLEV
+151 EIAPQDMVQENVLEIK
-161 ENDKEDTPV
+161 DGKEDSPV
-170 SAPSDNVVVSK
+170 TAPADNIVVSG
-181 VEDKF
+181 EDGNPN
-186 DEMGEKTEGDTV
+186 DVIERRESSTITINTNTYERGE
-198 TNNINADEMEEKV
+198 NV
-211 MVEQRNVYEEEDADT
+211 MVEQANVDKEEFVDT
-226 QEWVSRSLYKRSI
+226 QEWVSRSQYKHSI

-246 AICLIIGLLVGMYV
+246 VICLFIGLLVGIYI
-260 LGDFKHDKVVKNE
+260 LGDFNHDKVAKSEFATPQV
-273 TKTAPVAMVSDKDS
+273 TMADKDS
-287 MPNAKVNP
+287 MTNAKVNP
-295 APASKTSADKT
+295 APGIKTSANKT
-306 EKEMDFDKMNADPRV
+306 EDEVDFDKMNADPRV

-348 STLGAGM
+348 STLGSGM

>member
-1 MAKIT
+1 MAKIS
-6 ITELA
+6 ITDLA
-11 GAIAKQ
+11 GVIAKQ

-76 GHDKVSFTPEPS
+76 GHDKVSFTPDTS

-102 VVLKDDVDFSDIEHG
+102 VVLKDDVDFSDIEHD
-117 NSEEDKTAQVAS
+117 NSDEEKRESVAS
-129 NTEEEV
+129 NTEKEV
-135 ADGKAVSSNEE
+135 QKEKTISSNEE
-146 DVVTQ
+146 
-151 EIVQEKVLEV
+151 EIAPQDMVQENVLEIKD
-161 ENDKEDTPV
+161 DKEDSPV
-170 SAPSDNVVVSK
+170 TAPTDNIVVSG
-181 VEDKF
+181 EDGNPN
-186 DEMGEKTEGDTV
+186 DVIERRESSTITSNTNTYERGE
-198 TNNINADEMEEKV
+198 NV
-211 MVEQRNVYEEEDADT
+211 MVEQANVDKEEFVDT
-226 QEWVSRSLYKRSI
+226 QEWVSRSQYKHSI

-246 AICLIIGLLVGMYV
+246 VICLFIGLLVGIYI
-260 LGDFKHDKVVKNE
+260 LGDFNHDKVAKSEFATPQV
-273 TKTAPVAMVSDKDS
+273 TMADKDS
-287 MPNAKVNP
+287 MTNAKVNP
-295 APASKTSADKT
+295 APGIKTSANKT
-306 EKEMDFDKMNADPRV
+306 EDEVDFDKMNADPRV
-321 KMGAYNIVGIDTII
+321 QMGAYNIVGIDTII

-348 STLGAGM
+348 STLGSGM

>member
-1 MAKIT
+1 MAKIS
-6 ITELA
+6 ITDLA
-11 GAIAKQ
+11 GVIAKQ

-76 GHDKVSFTPEPS
+76 GHDKVSFTPDTS

-102 VVLKDDVDFSDIEHG
+102 VVLKDDVDFSDIEHD
-117 NSEEDKTAQVAS
+117 NSDEEKRESVAS
-129 NTEEEV
+129 NTEKEV
-135 ADGKAVSSNEE
+135 QKEKTISSNEE
-146 DVVTQ
+146 
-151 EIVQEKVLEV
+151 EIAPQDMVQENVLEIKD
-161 ENDKEDTPV
+161 DKEDSPV
-170 SAPSDNVVVSK
+170 TAPTDNIVVSG
-181 VEDKF
+181 EDGNPN
-186 DEMGEKTEGDTV
+186 DVIERRESSTITSNTNTYERGENV
-198 TNNINADEMEEKV
+198 T
-211 MVEQRNVYEEEDADT
+211 VEQANVDKEEFVDT
-226 QEWVSRSLYKRSI
+226 QEWVSRSQYKHSI

-246 AICLIIGLLVGMYV
+246 VICLFIGLLVGIYI
-260 LGDFKHDKVVKNE
+260 LGDFNHDKVAKSEFATPQV
-273 TKTAPVAMVSDKDS
+273 TMADKDS
-287 MPNAKVNP
+287 MTNAKVNP
-295 APASKTSADKT
+295 APGIKTSANKT
-306 EKEMDFDKMNADPRV
+306 EDEVDFDKMNADPRV

-348 STLGAGM
+348 STLGSGM

>member
-1 MAKIT
+1 MAKIS
-6 ITELA
+6 ITDLA
-11 GAIAKQ
+11 GVIAKQ

-76 GHDKVSFTPEPS
+76 GHDKVSFTPDTS

-102 VVLKDDVDFSDIEHG
+102 VVLKDDVDFSDIEHD
-117 NSEEDKTAQVAS
+117 NSDEEKRESVAS
-129 NTEEEV
+129 NTEKEV
-135 ADGKAVSSNEE
+135 QKEKTISSNEE
-146 DVVTQ
+146 
-151 EIVQEKVLEV
+151 EIAPQDMVQENVLEIKD
-161 ENDKEDTPV
+161 DKEDSPV
-170 SAPSDNVVVSK
+170 TAPTDNIVVSG
-181 VEDKF
+181 EDGNPNDVIERRESSTITSNTNT
-186 DEMGEKTEGDTV
+186 DERGE
-198 TNNINADEMEEKV
+198 NV
-211 MVEQRNVYEEEDADT
+211 MVEQANVDKEEFVDT
-226 QEWVSRSLYKRSI
+226 QEWVSRSQYKHSI

-246 AICLIIGLLVGMYV
+246 VICLFIGLLVGIYI
-260 LGDFKHDKVVKNE
+260 LGDFNHDKVAKSEFATPQV
-273 TKTAPVAMVSDKDS
+273 TMADKDS
-287 MPNAKVNP
+287 MTNAKVNP
-295 APASKTSADKT
+295 APGIKTSANKT
-306 EKEMDFDKMNADPRV
+306 EDEVDFDKMNADPRV

-348 STLGAGM
+348 STLGSGM

>member
-1 MAKIT
+1 MAKIS
-6 ITELA
+6 ITDLA
-11 GAIAKQ
+11 GVIAKQ

-76 GHDKVSFTPEPS
+76 GHDKVSFTPDTS

-102 VVLKDDVDFSDIEHG
+102 VVLKDDVDFSDIEHD
-117 NSEEDKTAQVAS
+117 NSDEEKRESVAS
-129 NTEEEV
+129 NTEKEV
-135 ADGKAVSSNEE
+135 QKEKTIFSNEE
-146 DVVTQ
+146 
-151 EIVQEKVLEV
+151 EIAPQDMVQENVLEIKD
-161 ENDKEDTPV
+161 DKEDSPV
-170 SAPSDNVVVSK
+170 TAPTDNIVVSG
-181 VEDKF
+181 EDGNPN
-186 DEMGEKTEGDTV
+186 DVIERRESSTITSNTNTYERGE
-198 TNNINADEMEEKV
+198 NV
-211 MVEQRNVYEEEDADT
+211 MVEQANVDKEEFVDT
-226 QEWVSRSLYKRSI
+226 QEWVSRSQYKHSI

-246 AICLIIGLLVGMYV
+246 VICLFIGLLVGIYI
-260 LGDFKHDKVVKNE
+260 LGDFNHDKVAKSEFATPQV
-273 TKTAPVAMVSDKDS
+273 TMADKDS
-287 MPNAKVNP
+287 MTNAKVNP
-295 APASKTSADKT
+295 APGIKTSANKT
-306 EKEMDFDKMNADPRV
+306 EDEVDFDKMNADPRV

-348 STLGAGM
+348 STLGSGM

>member
-1 MAKIT
+1 MAKIS
-6 ITELA
+6 ITDLA
-11 GAIAKQ
+11 GVIAKQ

-76 GHDKVSFTPEPS
+76 GHDKVSFTPDTS

-102 VVLKDDVDFSDIEHG
+102 VVLKDDVDFSDIEHD
-117 NSEEDKTAQVAS
+117 NSDEEKRESVAS
-129 NTEEEV
+129 NTEKEVQEE
-135 ADGKAVSSNEE
+135 KTISSNEE
-146 DVVTQ
+146 EIAPQD
-151 EIVQEKVLEV
+151 IVQENVLEIKD
-161 ENDKEDTPV
+161 DKEDCPV
-170 SAPSDNVVVSK
+170 TAPTDNIVVSG
-181 VEDKF
+181 EDGNPN
-186 DEMGEKTEGDTV
+186 DVIERRESSTITS
-198 TNNINADEMEEKV
+198 NINTDERGENV
-211 MVEQRNVYEEEDADT
+211 MVEQANVDEEEFVDT
-226 QEWVSRSLYKRSI
+226 QEWVSRRQYKHSI

-246 AICLIIGLLVGMYV
+246 VICLFIGLLVGIYI
-260 LGDFKHDKVVKNE
+260 LGDFKHDKVAKSEFAIPQV
-273 TKTAPVAMVSDKDS
+273 TMADKDS
-287 MPNAKVNP
+287 MTNAKVNP
-295 APASKTSADKT
+295 APGLKTSANKT
-306 EKEMDFDKMNADPRV
+306 EDEVDFDKMNADPRV

-348 STLGAGM
+348 STLGSGM